1 MSEGIC
7 EHDCEMLVRP
17 SPFEFL
23 TCIALASDK
32 DLARCGIGHDHK
44 AAQVDVQG
52 L

>member
-32 DLARCGIGHDHK
+32 DLARHDHK

>member
-23 TCIALASDK
+23 TSTALASDTLW
-32 DLARCGIGHDHK
+32 DWHDHK
-44 AAQVDVQG
+44 AAQVDVQR